1 VLAAEEAPR
10 PKTGISYLRLLEAKH
25 VARTRAALGRTG
37 SGTFSRQKRK
47 RTVYET
53 FYGFAA
59 TPFTRSIAP
68 QDLFRPEQFT
78 ACLARL
84 QYLVQTRGFG
94 LLTGEVPCRGL
105 DGIVKNME
113 RAGLKRRQEH
123 PFLPVDTLV
132 FRARKGWPGAVL
144 KRAYYQRNQKE
155 QN

>member
-84 QYLVQTRGFG
+84 QYTW
-94 LLTGEVPCRGL
+94 CR
-105 DGIVKNME
+105 
-113 RAGLKRRQEH
+113 
-123 PFLPVDTLV
+123 
-132 FRARKGWPGAVL
+132 PGVL
-144 KRAYYQRNQKE
+144 AC
-155 QN
+155 